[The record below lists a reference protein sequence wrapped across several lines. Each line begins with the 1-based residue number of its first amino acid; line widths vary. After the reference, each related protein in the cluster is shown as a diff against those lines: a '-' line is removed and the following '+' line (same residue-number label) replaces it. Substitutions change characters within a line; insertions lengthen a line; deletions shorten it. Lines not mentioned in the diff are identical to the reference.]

1 VGSGET
7 KQALWI
13 PVRGPPEP
21 VTVLAR
27 SMPSAEAVIRILNE
41 LGCRAKN
48 SILLGPKLDRIY
60 HVIGDGEP
68 TRRWARLI
76 VIRPLRRDTSDE
88 AEIKIRWGE
97 ARYSQ

>member
-1 VGSGET
+1 
-7 KQALWI
+7 
-13 PVRGPPEP
+13 
-21 VTVLAR
+21 
-27 SMPSAEAVIRILNE
+27 MPSAGAVIRILNE

-48 SILLGPKLDRIY
+48 RTLLGPKLDRRY

-68 TRRWARLI
+68 TCCWARLI
-76 VIRPLRRDTSDE
+76 VDRPLRRDTSDE